1 MLGKLIKY
9 EFKAVNRLMIPL
21 HLGLIAI
28 TIFGRFYVQLALNR
42 PRFND
47 GNVWMTFADTS
58 LIIFYVIALVA
69 IALITSIY
77 LSILRFQKICS
88 QMKGT

>member
-47 GNVWMTFADTS
+47 GNVWMTSAMT
-58 LIIFYVIALVA
+58 
-69 IALITSIY
+69 
-77 LSILRFQKICS
+77 
-88 QMKGT
+88 